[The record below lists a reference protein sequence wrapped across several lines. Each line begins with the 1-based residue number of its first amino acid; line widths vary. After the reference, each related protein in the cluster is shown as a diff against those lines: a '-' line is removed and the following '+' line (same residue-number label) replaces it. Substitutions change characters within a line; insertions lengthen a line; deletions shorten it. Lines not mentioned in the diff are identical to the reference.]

1 MPQHRQL
8 AAIMFTDIEG
18 YTAAMQRDEEQALF
32 MKDRHRDV
40 LQQKHTEFN
49 GRIIQYYGDG
59 TLSIFHSAVEAVEC
73 ALQMQQIFCQTPN
86 VPVRI
91 GLHLGDIIINDNHVF
106 GDGVNLASR
115 IESLSVPGAVLISDK
130 IKDEIRNH
138 PEFHTV
144 SVGTYHLKNVERPVE
159 VFALNNDG
167 IVKPDIN
174 SIFGKAE
181 LVKPVVKKIPS
192 AHKTAA
198 PVFRH
203 SIAVLPFHNMSND
216 PEQDY
221 FSDGVAEEILT
232 SLSTLKQLK
241 VAGRAS
247 SFQFR
252 GTERDLREIGEKLG
266 VKTVLEGS
274 VRRQANRIRVT
285 VQLVNIQDGYQLWS
299 ERYDRNMDDIF
310 AVQDEIALSVT
321 ENLKLRLL
329 ENEKKKIRKPATQN
343 TEAYELYLKGRFYL
357 NRRGGSIMKGIKYF
371 QLAVDLDP
379 DYALSHTGLADA
391 HLLSASYGLV
401 YPKDAGEKARE
412 AAETAIK
419 LNPLLCEPYS
429 SLGFYYTCF
438 AWDWSM
444 AEKFFQKSFDINPA
458 YAQAHYWYG
467 LDYLTWS
474 VGDFEKAERHG
485 KIAIELEPLSS
496 ICYGM
501 YAPMLHA
508 QGKFHETIAV
518 CRKGIELDPYAFTC
532 NIYIGF
538 ANTFLGNYQKSL
550 EIFEK
555 FMVLSNKHPFVAG
568 ALCITYC
575 LMGETEKAKLIY
587 EDLVERSKTTYITY
601 TMIGVSAAHLGYID
615 KAFEYFEMGREAREP
630 VVLSLRVEHWVPEI
644 IKKDPR
650 YQQFISKFNFP
661 GQFIAE
667 SLA

>member
-18 YTAAMQRDEEQALF
+18 YTAIMQRDEEQAILLRN
-32 MKDRHRDV
+32 RHRDI

-49 GRIIQYYGDG
+49 GRIIQHYGDG
-59 TLSIFHSAVEAVEC
+59 TLSIFQSAVQAVDC
-73 ALQMQQIFCQTPN
+73 ALQMQQLFCQAPN

-91 GLHLGDIIINDNHVF
+91 GLHLGDIIINDNHVY

-115 IESLSVPGAVLISDK
+115 IESLSVAGAVLISDK
-130 IKDEIRNH
+130 IKDEIGNH
-138 PEFHTV
+138 PEFQTL
-144 SVGTYHLKNVERPVE
+144 SMGIYQLKNVERLVE

-167 IVKPDIN
+167 ILKPDLNILNGKGQQVKPI
-174 SIFGKAE
+174 KA
-181 LVKPVVKKIPS
+181 PS
-192 AHKTAA
+192 AHKTPAS
-198 PVFRH
+198 VFRN
-203 SIAVLPFHNMSND
+203 SIAVLPFQNMSND
-216 PEQDY
+216 PDQDY
-221 FSDGVAEEILT
+221 FSDGVAEEILN

-252 GTERDLREIGEKLG
+252 GTQRDLQEIGVKLG

-299 ERYDRNMDDIF
+299 QRYDRNMDDIF
-310 AVQDEIALSVT
+310 AVQDEIALSIT
-321 ENLKLRLL
+321 EKLKLTLL
-329 ENEKKKIRKPATQN
+329 ENEKRKVRKNTEN

-357 NRRGGSIMKGIKYF
+357 NRRGGSILKGIKFF
-371 QLAVDLDP
+371 QLAVEIDP
-379 DYALSHTGLADA
+379 DYALAHTGLADA
-391 HLLSASYGLV
+391 YLLAASYGLV
-401 YPKDAGEKARE
+401 YPKDAGEKAKE
-412 AAETAIK
+412 AAETAIR

-438 AWDWSM
+438 ERDWIL
-444 AEKFFQKSFDINPA
+444 AEKFFKKSFDVNSS

-467 LDYLTWS
+467 LDFLAWA
-474 VGDFEKAERHG
+474 VGDFEKAEKHG

-501 YAPMLHA
+501 YAPILHA

-532 NIYIGF
+532 NLYEGL
-538 ANTFLGNYQKSL
+538 ANIFLGNYSKGL

-555 FMVLSNKHPFVAG
+555 FMVLSSKHPFVAG

-575 LMGETEKAKLIY
+575 LMGEFEKAKYIY
-587 EDLVERSKTTYITY
+587 DDLVERSNTMYITY
-601 TMIGVSAAHLGYID
+601 TMIGVSAGHLGYID
-615 KAFEYFEMGREAREP
+615 KALEYFEKGREARDP
-630 VVLSLRVEHWVPEI
+630 IILSLRFEHWMPSKVKE
-644 IKKDPR
+644 DPR
-650 YQQFISKFNFP
+650 FSEFISKFNFP
-661 GQFIAE
+661 
-667 SLA
+667 S

>member
-1 MPQHRQL
+1 MAQHRQL
-8 AAIMFTDIEG
+8 AAILFTDIEG
-18 YTAAMQRDEEQALF
+18 YTAIMQRDEEQALF
-32 MKDRHRDV
+32 LKDRHRDI

-59 TLSIFHSAVEAVEC
+59 SLSIFHSAVEAVDC
-73 ALQMQQIFCQTPN
+73 ALQMQQIFCQSPN
-86 VPVRI
+86 VPVRM
-91 GLHLGDIIINDNHVF
+91 GLHMGDVIINENHVF

-115 IESLSVPGAVLISDK
+115 IESLSVAGAVLMSDK

-138 PEFHTV
+138 LEFQT
-144 SVGTYHLKNVERPVE
+144 SSMGTYLLKNVERPVE
-159 VFALNNDG
+159 VFALHNEG
-167 IVKPDIN
+167 ILKPDVN
-174 SIFGKAE
+174 SLNGKAE
-181 LVKPVVKKIPS
+181 QVKQPIKKIPS
-192 AHKTAA
+192 AHKTTA

-203 SIAVLPFHNMSND
+203 SIAVLPFQNMSND

-221 FSDGVAEEILT
+221 FSDGVAEEILN

-252 GTERDLREIGEKLG
+252 GSQINLREIGEKLG
-266 VKTVLEGS
+266 VKTVLKGS

-299 ERYDRNMDDIF
+299 QRYDRNMDDIF
-310 AVQDEIALSVT
+310 AVQDEIALSIT
-321 ENLKLRLL
+321 EMLKLTLL
-329 ENEKKKIRKPATQN
+329 ENEKRKIRKSNTQN

-371 QLAVDLDP
+371 QLAVDVDP
-379 DYALSHTGLADA
+379 DYALAHTGLADA
-391 HLLSASYGLV
+391 HLLAASYGLV
-401 YPKDAGEKARE
+401 YPKDAGEKAKE

-419 LNPLLCEPYS
+419 LNPVLCEPYS

-438 AWDWSM
+438 ERNWEM
-444 AEKFFQKSFDINPA
+444 AEKYFQRSFDINST

-467 LDYLTWS
+467 LDYLTWA
-474 VGDFEKAERHG
+474 VGDFVNAERHG

-508 QGKFHETIAV
+508 QGKFRETIAV

-532 NIYIGF
+532 NLYEGL
-538 ANTFLGNYQKSL
+538 ANVFMGNYVKGL

-575 LMGETEKAKLIY
+575 LMGERNKAQLIY
-587 EDLVERSKTTYITY
+587 DDLVERSKTMYITY
-601 TMIGVSAAHLGYID
+601 TMIGVSAGHLGYLD
-615 KAFEYFEMGREAREP
+615 EAFDYFEKGREARDP
-630 VVLSLRVEHWVPEI
+630 IILSLRFEHWVPATL
-644 IKKDPR
+644 KADPR
-650 YQQFISKFNFP
+650 FSE
-661 GQFIAE
+661 FIAKFDFP
-667 SLA
+667 S

>member
-1 MPQHRQL
+1 MTQHRQL

-18 YTAAMQRDEEQALF
+18 YTAIMQRDEEQAILLR
-32 MKDRHRDV
+32 DRHREI
-40 LQQKHTEFN
+40 LNQKHSECN
-49 GRIIQYYGDG
+49 GRIVQYYGDG

-73 ALQMQQIFCQTPN
+73 ALQMQQSFCKSPK

-91 GLHLGDIIINDNHVF
+91 GLHMGDIILNENHVF

-115 IESLSVPGAVLISDK
+115 IESLSVAGAVLMSDK

-138 PEFHTV
+138 PEFQTI
-144 SVGTYHLKNVERPVE
+144 SLGTYHLKNVEKPVE
-159 VFALNNDG
+159 VYALNNEG
-167 IVKPDIN
+167 ILKPDLN
-174 SIFGKAE
+174 TVQGKAH
-181 LVKPVVKKIPS
+181 LVKPIVKKIPS
-192 AHKTAA
+192 AHKTTA
-198 PVFRH
+198 PIFRH
-203 SIAVLPFHNMSND
+203 SIAVLPFQNMSND
-216 PEQDY
+216 PDQDY
-221 FSDGVAEEILT
+221 FSDGVAEEILN
-232 SLSTLKQLK
+232 SLSSLKQLK

-252 GTERDLREIGEKLG
+252 ESDRDLREIGEKLG

-310 AVQDEIALSVT
+310 AVQDEIALSIT
-321 ENLKLRLL
+321 EKLKLTLL
-329 ENEKKKIRKPATQN
+329 ENEKRKIKKSNTQN

-379 DYALSHTGLADA
+379 DYALAHTGLADA
-391 HLLSASYGLV
+391 YLLAASYGLI
-401 YPKDAGEKARE
+401 YPKDAGEKAKE
-412 AAETAIK
+412 AAEIAVK
-419 LNPLLCEPYS
+419 LNPALCEPYS

-438 AWDWSM
+438 EKDWQL
-444 AEKFFQKSFDINPA
+444 AEKFFQKSIELNPL

-467 LDYLTWS
+467 LDYLTWA
-474 VGDFEKAERHG
+474 VGDFEKAVHHG

-532 NIYIGF
+532 NLYEGL
-538 ANTFLGNYQKSL
+538 ANIFLKNNEKAL
-550 EIFEK
+550 RIFEK

-568 ALCITYC
+568 ALIITYC
-575 LMGETEKAKLIY
+575 MMGEFDKAQIIYDDLI
-587 EDLVERSKTTYITY
+587 ERSKTMYITY
-601 TMIGVSAAHLGYID
+601 TMIGVSAGHLGYLD
-615 KAFEYFEMGREAREP
+615 EAFEYFEKGREARDP
-630 VVLSLRVEHWVPEI
+630 IILSLRFEHWVPARVKEDQRFA
-644 IKKDPR
+644 K
-650 YQQFISKFNFP
+650 FISKFNFP
-661 GQFIAE
+661 ELFTSE
-667 SLA
+667 R

>member
-18 YTAAMQRDEEQALF
+18 YTATMQRDEEQALF
-32 MKDRHRDV
+32 LKDRHRDV

-49 GRIIQYYGDG
+49 GRVIQYYGDG

-73 ALQMQQIFCQTPN
+73 ALQMQQLFCQTPN

-115 IESLSVPGAVLISDK
+115 IESLSVPGAVLMSDK

-138 PEFHTV
+138 PEFQTV

-174 SIFGKAE
+174 TLYGKAE
-181 LVKPVVKKIPS
+181 LVKSVVKKLPS
-192 AHKTAA
+192 AHKTVA

-216 PEQDY
+216 PDQDY
-221 FSDGVAEEILT
+221 FSDGVAEEILN

-252 GTERDLREIGEKLG
+252 GSERDLREIGEKLG

-321 ENLKLRLL
+321 EKLKLTLL
-329 ENEKKKIRKPATQN
+329 ENERKKIRKLSTHN

-357 NRRGGSIMKGIKYF
+357 NRRGGSIMKGIKFF
-371 QLAVDLDP
+371 QLAIELDP
-379 DYALSHTGLADA
+379 EYALAHTGLADA
-391 HLLSASYGLV
+391 LLLAASYGLV
-401 YPKDAGEKARE
+401 YPKDAGEKAKE

-438 AWDWSM
+438 VWDWTT
-444 AEKFFQKSFDINPA
+444 AEKFFQKCFEINPS

-467 LDYLTWS
+467 LDYLTWA
-474 VGDFEKAERHG
+474 VGDFENAERHG
-485 KIAIELEPLSS
+485 KIAIDLEPLSS
-496 ICYGM
+496 ICYGI
-501 YAPMLHA
+501 YAPILHA
-508 QGKFHETIAV
+508 QGKFYETINV
-518 CRKGIELDPYAFTC
+518 CKQGIQLDPYAFTC
-532 NIYIGF
+532 NIYIGL
-538 ANTFLGNYQKSL
+538 ALTFLGNYNKAL
-550 EIFEK
+550 DIFEK
-555 FMVLSNKHPFVAG
+555 FIVLSNKHPFVAG

-575 LMGETEKAKLIY
+575 LMGETEKAKVIY
-587 EDLVERSKTTYITY
+587 DDLVERSKTTYITY
-601 TMIGVSAAHLGYID
+601 TMIGVSAGHLGYID
-615 KAFEYFEMGREAREP
+615 EAFEYFEMGREAREP
-630 VVLSLRVEHWVPEI
+630 IVLSLRVERWVADAVR
-644 IKKDPR
+644 KDER
-650 YQQFISKFNFP
+650 FSQFISKFNFP
-661 GQFIAE
+661 TPAIA
-667 SLA
+667 

>member
-18 YTAAMQRDEEQALF
+18 YTATMQRDEEQALF
-32 MKDRHRDV
+32 LKDRHRDV

-59 TLSIFHSAVEAVEC
+59 TLSIFYSAVEAVEC
-73 ALQMQQIFCQTPN
+73 ALQMQQLFCQAPG

-91 GLHLGDIIINDNHVF
+91 GLHLGDIIVNENHVF

-115 IESLSVPGAVLISDK
+115 IESLSVPGAVLVSDK

-138 PEFHTV
+138 PEFQTV
-144 SVGTYHLKNVERPVE
+144 SVGTYQLKNVERPVE

-167 IVKPDIN
+167 IVKPDASLLI
-174 SIFGKAE
+174 GKAE
-181 LVKPVVKKIPS
+181 LVKTAVKKLPS

-198 PVFRH
+198 PLFRH

-216 PEQDY
+216 PDQDY
-221 FSDGVAEEILT
+221 FSDGVAEEILN

-252 GTERDLREIGEKLG
+252 GSERDLRDIGEKLG

-285 VQLVNIQDGYQLWS
+285 VQLVNINDGYQLWS

-321 ENLKLRLL
+321 EKLKLTLL

-357 NRRGGSIMKGIKYF
+357 NRRGGSIMKGIKFF

-379 DYALSHTGLADA
+379 EYALAHTGLADA
-391 HLLSASYGLV
+391 LLLAASYGLV

-412 AAETAIK
+412 AAEIAIK
-419 LNPLLCEPYS
+419 LNPLLPEPYS

-438 AWDWSM
+438 VWDWTM
-444 AEKFFQKSFDINPA
+444 AEKFFQKSFEISA
-458 YAQAHYWYG
+458 SFAQAHYWYG
-467 LDYLTWS
+467 LDYLTWA
-474 VGDFEKAERHG
+474 VADFESAERHG
-485 KIAIELEPLSS
+485 RTAIELEPLSS

-518 CRKGIELDPYAFTC
+518 CKQGIQLDPYAFTC
-532 NIYIGF
+532 NLYEGLAHAF
-538 ANTFLGNYQKSL
+538 MNNYSKALG
-550 EIFEK
+550 IFEK

-568 ALCITYC
+568 ALCITYSM
-575 LMGETEKAKLIY
+575 MGEREKAKAIY
-587 EDLVERSKTTYITY
+587 DDLVERSKTTYITY
-601 TMIGVSAAHLGYID
+601 TMIGVSAGHLGYID
-615 KAFEYFEMGREAREP
+615 EAFEYFEMGREAREP
-630 VVLSLRVEHWVPEI
+630 IVLSIHVEHWVADAV
-644 IKKDPR
+644 KQDPR
-650 YQQFISKFNFP
+650 FNEFISKFNFP
-661 GQFIAE
+661 ALVTI
-667 SLA
+667 

>member
-1 MPQHRQL
+1 MAQHRQL
-8 AAIMFTDIEG
+8 AAILFTDIEG
-18 YTAAMQRDEEQALF
+18 YTAIMQRDEEQALF
-32 MKDRHRDV
+32 LRDRHRDI

-59 TLSIFHSAVEAVEC
+59 TLSIFHSAVEAVDC
-73 ALQMQQIFCQTPN
+73 ALQMQQLFCQAPN
-86 VPVRI
+86 VPVRM
-91 GLHLGDIIINDNHVF
+91 GLHMGDIIINENHVF

-115 IESLSVPGAVLISDK
+115 IESLSIAGAVLMSDK

-138 PEFHTV
+138 PEFQTM
-144 SVGTYHLKNVERPVE
+144 SMGTYQLKNVERPVE
-159 VFALNNDG
+159 VFSLNNDG
-167 IVKPDIN
+167 VIRPDVN
-174 SIFGKAE
+174 LLNGKAE
-181 LVKPVVKKIPS
+181 QLKQPVKKIPS

-221 FSDGVAEEILT
+221 FSDGVAEEILN

-252 GTERDLREIGEKLG
+252 GSERDLREIGEKLG

-299 ERYDRNMDDIF
+299 QRYDRNMDDIF
-310 AVQDEIALSVT
+310 AVQDEIALSIT
-321 ENLKLRLL
+321 EKLKLTLL
-329 ENEKKKIRKPATQN
+329 ENEKRKIRKSNTQN

-379 DYALSHTGLADA
+379 EYALAHTGLADA
-391 HLLSASYGLV
+391 HLLAASYGLI
-401 YPKDAGEKARE
+401 YPKDAGEKAKE
-412 AAETAIK
+412 AAETAVK

-438 AWDWSM
+438 ERNWSL
-444 AEKFFQKSFDINPA
+444 AEKFFQKSLEINPA

-467 LDYLTWS
+467 LDYLTW
-474 VGDFEKAERHG
+474 VAGDFENAERHG

-508 QGKFHETIAV
+508 QGKFRETIAV
-518 CRKGIELDPYAFTC
+518 CIKGIELDPYAFTC
-532 NIYIGF
+532 NLYAGL
-538 ANTFLGNYQKSL
+538 ANVFMGNYAKGL

-575 LMGETEKAKLIY
+575 LMGERNKAQLIY
-587 EDLVERSKTTYITY
+587 DDLVERSKTMYITY
-601 TMIGVSAAHLGYID
+601 TMIGVSAGYLGYLD
-615 KAFEYFEMGREAREP
+615 EAFEYFEKGREARDP
-630 VVLSLRVEHWVPEI
+630 IILSLRFEHWMPLIV
-644 IKKDPR
+644 KADPR
-650 YQQFISKFNFP
+650 FNEFISKFAFP
-661 GQFIAE
+661 
-667 SLA
+667 S